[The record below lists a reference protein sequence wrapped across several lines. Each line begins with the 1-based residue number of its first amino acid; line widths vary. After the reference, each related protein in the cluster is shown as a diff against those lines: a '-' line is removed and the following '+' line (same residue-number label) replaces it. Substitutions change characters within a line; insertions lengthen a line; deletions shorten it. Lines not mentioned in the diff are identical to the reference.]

1 MRIVNNLTAMNATR
15 MSGINQLGTEKSIE
29 KLSSG
34 QRINKAADDAAGLSI
49 SEKMRAQIRG
59 LNMATRNTQ
68 DAVSMLQTAEGA
80 LAEVGEIAQR
90 IRVLAVQAADGNNT
104 VSDRQAL
111 QDEVVQLRTE
121 VDRIASTTEFN
132 NIKLLNVQV
141 DLSGDSGLVL
151 NLINGLKS
159 GWLSES
165 ASAIQTHYGLTAS
178 TRDMKVVFDTGAAG
192 GELASVQT
200 AWSISGSTATLVNM
214 ELHIDLTDA
223 APSTGPDGDNNTGFI
238 PNDRVIAHEMV
249 HAIMADSLGDAFFD
263 LPTWF
268 KEGSAEFI
276 AGGDE
281 RLKNDVAAAGGIS
294 SIVGSFSSIFPNSWS
309 STSADYS
316 TSYLALKYLDAHLKS
331 GSNMATLMNDIK
343 SGIGLSAA
351 IAANSSY
358 ANATAFA
365 ADFTANGSGYY
376 ATLDLQGLGVAEND
390 VGAISGSDHGGAAQT
405 GSDVVPTGTHDDN
418 PTNFNV
424 IFPTVDTG
432 GISTVFQVGASS
444 AMYVDFS
451 FGKINATSDTLN
463 LKFLDLV
470 NDASGAIKYADYAIS
485 KVSSNRS
492 VLGALMNRLEN
503 TIRINNI
510 SSENIQAAE
519 SRVRDLDMA
528 KEMMY
533 YSKFQ
538 ILTQAGQAMIS
549 QANSYPQ
556 GILQLLR

>member
-1 MRIVNNLTAMNATR
+1 M
-15 MSGINQLGTEKSIE
+15 
-29 KLSSG
+29 
-34 QRINKAADDAAGLSI
+34 
-49 SEKMRAQIRG
+49 
-59 LNMATRNTQ
+59 
-68 DAVSMLQTAEGA
+68 
-80 LAEVGEIAQR
+80 
-90 IRVLAVQAADGNNT
+90 
-104 VSDRQAL
+104 
-111 QDEVVQLRTE
+111 
-121 VDRIASTTEFN
+121 
-132 NIKLLNVQV
+132 QV

-281 RLKNDVAAAGGIS
+281 RLKNDVAGAGINN
-294 SIVGSFSSIFPNSWS
+294 IVSMGSAQINGAGWVSDSQRY
-309 STSADYS
+309 SA
-316 TSYLALKYLDAHLKS
+316 SYLAIKYLE
-331 GSNMATLMNDIK
+331 SNLTTDMASLMASIK
-343 SGIGLSAA
+343 TGVGLSAA
-351 IAANSSY
+351 IAVNSSY
-358 ANATAFA
+358 ANAAAFA

-405 GSDVVPTGTHDDN
+405 SSDVVPTGTHDDN

-424 IFPTVDTG
+424 IFPTIDTG
-432 GISTVFQVGASS
+432 GMSTLFQVGANS
-444 AMYVDFS
+444 AAYVDFS

-463 LKFLDLV
+463 LNFLDLV
-470 NDASGAIKYADYAIS
+470 NDASNAIKYADYAIT
-485 KVSSNRS
+485 KVASSRS

-503 TIRINNI
+503 TIKINNI

-528 KEMMY
+528 KEMMQ

-538 ILTQAGQAMIS
+538 ILSQAGQAMIS
-549 QANSYPQ
+549 QANSNPQ